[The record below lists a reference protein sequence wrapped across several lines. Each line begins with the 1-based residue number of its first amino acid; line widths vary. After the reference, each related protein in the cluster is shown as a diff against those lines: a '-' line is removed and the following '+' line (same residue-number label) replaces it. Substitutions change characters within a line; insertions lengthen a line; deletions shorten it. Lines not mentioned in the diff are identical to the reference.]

1 MKSTWYQVLLIC
13 SIVGVGIV
21 PASEPQ
27 AWAASCAQHQA
38 LQVPVSDVNHQ
49 GQAVAVPPSLHQRT
63 QPTSSLHLWEKGLF
77 SMLMIGL
84 ALGLALRVRHQQ
96 ASPLPSPV
104 FERPWHGTSE
114 SFPIVAIA

>member
-21 PASEPQ
+21 SASEPQ

-38 LQVPVSDVNHQ
+38 LQVPVSDVTHQ
-49 GQAVAVPPSLHQRT
+49 GQAVAVPPSLHQQT

-77 SMLMIGL
+77 SVLMIGL
-84 ALGLALRVRHQQ
+84 ALGLALRARHQQ
-96 ASPLPSPV
+96 ASPLLSAV
-104 FERPWHGTSE
+104 SERPWHGTSE
-114 SFPIVAIA
+114 AFPVVAIA

>member
-21 PASEPQ
+21 PASESQ

-49 GQAVAVPPSLHQRT
+49 GQTVAVPPWLHQRT
-63 QPTSSLHLWEKGLF
+63 QPTPSLHLSGRRDF
-77 SMLMIGL
+77 SLCL
-84 ALGLALRVRHQQ
+84 
-96 ASPLPSPV
+96 
-104 FERPWHGTSE
+104 
-114 SFPIVAIA
+114 